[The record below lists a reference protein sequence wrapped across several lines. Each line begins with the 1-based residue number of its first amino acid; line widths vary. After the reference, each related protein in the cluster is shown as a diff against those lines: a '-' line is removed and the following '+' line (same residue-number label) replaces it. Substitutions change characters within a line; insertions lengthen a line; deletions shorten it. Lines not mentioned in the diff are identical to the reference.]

1 MAVPW
6 WRSTDRVGTPC
17 QARNVAAESPT
28 RLPPTIR
35 TSVFIITPVPVSGQS
50 RHFLAYRER
59 FGKPAFP
66 FSDHALNTRATLK
79 GRPRSCGEVAEWLN
93 APHSKCGI
101 RATVSGVRI
110 PPSPPFQYRT
120 ANAGR
125 SRIYAG
131 RRRESAEQVALQ
143 PHDASLAFQAAS

>member
-17 QARNVAAESPT
+17 QARNVAADSPT

-35 TSVFIITPVPVSGQS
+35 TSVSIIMPVPVSGQS
-50 RHFLAYRER
+50 RYFLAYWER
-59 FGKPAFP
+59 LGKPAFP

-93 APHSKCGI
+93 APHSKFGCCCLFVYCSVP
-101 RATVSGVRI
+101 ASVEL
-110 PPSPPFQYRT
+110 F
-120 ANAGR
+120 
-125 SRIYAG
+125 
-131 RRRESAEQVALQ
+131 RETGSSVLCR
-143 PHDASLAFQAAS
+143 

>member
-17 QARNVAAESPT
+17 QARNVAADNPT

-35 TSVFIITPVPVSGQS
+35 TPVSIITPVPVSGQS
-50 RHFLAYRER
+50 RYFLAYWER
-59 FGKPAFP
+59 LGKPAFP

-110 PPSPPFQYRT
+110 PPSPPPYALR
-120 ANAGR
+120 AAGGTPR
-125 SRIYAG
+125 G
-131 RRRESAEQVALQ
+131 QKGVGC
-143 PHDASLAFQAAS
+143 